1 MTERDAF
8 IMMLN
13 YEENKIEN
21 KSNKETSN
29 KVENTVSK
37 SADEGK
43 ARVTTRQN

>member
-21 KSNKETSN
+21 KSDKETSS

-37 SADEGK
+37 STDEGK
-43 ARVTTRQN
+43 ARGTTRQN

>member
-21 KSNKETSN
+21 ESNKETSST
-29 KVENTVSK
+29 VENYVSE
-37 SADEGK
+37 SVDERK
-43 ARVTTRQN
+43 ERDAA

>member
-21 KSNKETSN
+21 ESNKETSST
-29 KVENTVSK
+29 VENDVSE
-37 SADEGK
+37 SVDERK
-43 ARVTTRQN
+43 